1 MNLTITGRHF
11 DVTPALKNYVEEKL
25 GKLQRYASDII
36 SIHVILEMEKHT
48 AVAEINLAMKR
59 YHINVKERSEDM
71 YAAIDKA
78 FDVVKNQLLRHEQK
92 IKSHRVKKEEEIGG

>member
-1 MNLTITGRHF
+1 MNLIITGRHF

-25 GKLQRYASDII
+25 GKLEKYASDII
-36 SIHVILEMEKHT
+36 SIHVVLEMEKRT
-48 AVAEINLAMKR
+48 AVAEVNLAMKK
-59 YHINVKERSEDM
+59 YHINVKERNDDM

-78 FDVVKNQLLRHEQK
+78 FDVVKNQVLRHEQK